1 MIEAPKEIWCE
12 TGLYYDF
19 KEDWSEG
26 SWRNYYD
33 NYGDANVKYIRA
45 DLAYTR
51 ADVESAVLKALHSAA
66 SEVYY
71 ACGCQDAVYAIN
83 PTQFMEVN
91 ANE

>member
-1 MIEAPKEIWCE
+1 MSKPPKEIWCS
-12 TGLYYDF
+12 TGLYWDY

-26 SWRNYYD
+26 SWS
-33 NYGDANVKYIRA
+33 AQPELSNVKYIRA

-66 SEVYY
+66 SEAHY

-83 PTQFMEVN
+83 PAQFMEVN
-91 ANE
+91 ADE